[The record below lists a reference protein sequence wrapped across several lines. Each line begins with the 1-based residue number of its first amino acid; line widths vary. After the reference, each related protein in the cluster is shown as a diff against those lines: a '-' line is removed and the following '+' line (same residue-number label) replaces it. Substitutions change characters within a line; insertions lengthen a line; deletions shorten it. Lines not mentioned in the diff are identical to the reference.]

1 MRRPVDVGVSVAF
14 AVVGAAMLAACGG
27 DEAAGPATTATG
39 ASTALAANAILDR
52 VVDGD
57 TVDVVI
63 DGQEERVRLIGID
76 TPEKPGNGNRPPEC
90 FGAEA
95 TAFTTALLPEGTP
108 LYLERDVEPRDDFG
122 RLLAYAYRAGDGL
135 FVNLELARQGIAA
148 QLTIAPN
155 VAHADEIRAAVR
167 DARDA
172 GLGLWGACGGPDVTL
187 AGG

>member
-1 MRRPVDVGVSVAF
+1 VG
-14 AVVGAAMLAACGG
+14 AVVAGLVVAGCGG
-27 DEAAGPATTATG
+27 EEASTPATTSATSAEGGGG
-39 ASTALAANAILDR
+39 ALEANAALDR

-57 TVDVVI
+57 TIDVVI
-63 DGQEERVRLIGID
+63 DGREERVRLIGID
-76 TPEKPGNGNRPPEC
+76 TPEKPGNGNRPAEC
-90 FGAEA
+90 YGEEA
-95 TAFTTALLPEGTP
+95 TAFTTALLAEGTP

-135 FVNLELARQGIAA
+135 FVNLELARQGVAA

-155 VAHADEIRAAVR
+155 VAHADEIRMAVR

-187 AGG
+187 AGA